1 MVERRKAQLES
12 PFEGVRGTPATGAG
26 LARLAAAID
35 RFAPRDGG
43 AETAVPGLGLARTE
57 APNELVHTLY
67 RPALCLVAQGGKDV
81 LLGDERF
88 AYRPSHYL
96 VVSLDLPLTSHV
108 VIASPDAPYLSLRLD
123 IDAGELSALLLAT
136 AGGAR
141 PRPVATGRG
150 LFLAESEPG
159 LLDAAARLVELLASP
174 GDIAVLA
181 PLIVREMLYR
191 VLRGPDGWRL
201 AQIGVGD
208 GHAQRIARAIGWL
221 KDHFAEPLRIDDI
234 ARRVH
239 MSPSSFHE
247 HFKAVTSMSPL
258 QYQKLLRLQEARR
271 LLLSRDIDA
280 ATAGHEV
287 GYESPSQFSREYRR
301 LFGAPPGRDL
311 KALRAAS

>member
-1 MVERRKAQLES
+1 MVERRKSLPES
-12 PFEGVRGTPATGAG
+12 PLEAVRGTPATGAG

-35 RFAPRDGG
+35 RFAPRDGA

-57 APNELVHTLY
+57 APNELVHTVY
-67 RPALCLVAQGGKDV
+67 QPALCLVAQGGKDV
-81 LLGDERF
+81 LLGDERY

-123 IDAGELSALLLAT
+123 IDAGELSALLLA
-136 AGGAR
+136 AER

-191 VLRGPDGWRL
+191 VLRGPEGWRL

-221 KDHFAEPLRIDDI
+221 KDHFSQPLRIDEL

-247 HFKAVTSMSPL
+247 HFKAVTAMSPL

-311 KALRAAS
+311 KSLRAAS

>member
-1 MVERRKAQLES
+1 MVERRKPQPES
-12 PFEGVRGTPATGAG
+12 PLEGVCDTPATGPS
-26 LARLAAAID
+26 LVRLAAAID
-35 RFAPRDGG
+35 RFAPRDGL
-43 AETAVPGLGLARTE
+43 AETAVPGLGLARAE
-57 APNELVHTLY
+57 APNELVHTVY
-67 RPALCLVAQGGKDV
+67 RPALCIVAQGGKDV

-123 IDAGELSALLLAT
+123 IDAGELSALLLA
-136 AGGAR
+136 AER

-181 PLIVREMLYR
+181 PLIVREMFYR
-191 VLRGPDGWRL
+191 VLRGPEGWRL

-221 KDHFAEPLRIDDI
+221 KDHFAEPLRIDDL

-258 QYQKLLRLQEARR
+258 QYQKVLRLQEARR

-311 KALRAAS
+311 KSLRAAS